1 MKKKNKRKE
10 QMNENQK
17 IEIAGETADVIYFEI
32 INELG
37 QYEKEKF
44 VIPDK
49 ENTNEKGEIVGTKNT
64 ELGSEV
70 YMSIESEL
78 ISLIERVLKK

>member
-1 MKKKNKRKE
+1 MD
-10 QMNENQK
+10 ENQK
-17 IEIAGETADVIYFEI
+17 IEIAGETADVIYSEVMGQ
-32 INELG
+32 LG

-44 VIPDK
+44 VKPDK

>member
-1 MKKKNKRKE
+1 MD
-10 QMNENQK
+10 ENQK
-17 IEIAGETADVIYFEI
+17 IEIAGETADIIYFEI

-37 QYEKEKF
+37 PQEKEKF
-44 VIPDK
+44 VKPDK

-78 ISLIERVLKK
+78 ISLIERIIKPQANERNK